1 MKKKSELKIINL
13 REIKRLLEERKKRR
27 LARTKRMQA
36 LNNLKSDL
44 LRTGTS
50 FIHMLNGS
58 FEECAEDKKKYMTGI
73 RKVVGKDRSGWEYAD
88 AHAMAM
94 NSFPRSDFNHI
105 PPTILANHVKNE
117 RRSGDNRRS
126 GEDRGEFDDPNCRGS
141 ERGRRQTEDF
151 G

>member
-1 MKKKSELKIINL
+1 MKKKSEVKIINL

-50 FIHMLNGS
+50 FIHMLSGS

-73 RKVVGKDRSGWEYAD
+73 RKVVGKDRSGWEHDD

-105 PPTILANHVKNE
+105 PSTILSNHVKNE
-117 RRSGDNRRS
+117 RTPGNNRRS
-126 GEDRGEFDDPNCRGS
+126 GED
-141 ERGRRQTEDF
+141 
-151 G
+151 